1 MPWECKNI
9 SCQKASGFFPSD
21 FEFSFSA
28 KFRDLLTSDDVISV
42 LICISSVAFYSVLQY
57 KHFEVWL
64 VVLWF
69 RVLEITTIF
78 LSPTPKL
85 SPRLNSKR
93 RTLWRHFWSYC
104 RVTKSLPSL
113 FCYATWS
120 SSWKWRETSRT
131 FFCTRGPPQR
141 LDYSARRYISVM
153 SRVLL
158 ASLMSSKMP
167 NDAGYFGKREL
178 TCTKRYTV
186 QMRKT
191 FQMHTR
197 VAKRESL

>member
-21 FEFSFSA
+21 FEFLFSA
-28 KFRDLLTSDDVISV
+28 KFRDLLTSGDVISV
-42 LICISSVAFYSVLQY
+42 LICISSIAFYSVLQY

-69 RVLEITTIF
+69 TVLEITTIF

-85 SPRLNSKR
+85 SARLNSKR

-131 FFCTRGPPQR
+131 FFFTRGPPRQTASRSTSRRTWEVLSLWCLIGAFSYWTVWLSGQHFGFLVLVIHLTTVGLR
-141 LDYSARRYISVM
+141 LY
-153 SRVLL
+153 
-158 ASLMSSKMP
+158 
-167 NDAGYFGKREL
+167 NGRE
-178 TCTKRYTV
+178 
-186 QMRKT
+186 
-191 FQMHTR
+191 
-197 VAKRESL
+197 A

>member
-1 MPWECKNI
+1 MWRYRVWSGKSKVFETAPFFVVVNSKKIGSKRPQIPINIFVRIASIYFVPWECKNI

-42 LICISSVAFYSVLQY
+42 LICILSIAFYSVLQY
-57 KHFEVWL
+57 KHFEVWF

-69 RVLEITTIF
+69 TVLETTTIF

-85 SPRLNSKR
+85 SSCLSSER

-113 FCYATWS
+113 F
-120 SSWKWRETSRT
+120 
-131 FFCTRGPPQR
+131 
-141 LDYSARRYISVM
+141 
-153 SRVLL
+153 LL
-158 ASLMSSKMP
+158 CHM
-167 NDAGYFGKREL
+167 
-178 TCTKRYTV
+178 V
-186 QMRKT
+186 
-191 FQMHTR
+191 
-197 VAKRESL
+197 